1 MDVESVLRA
10 KGTAV
15 YSVKPD
21 STISEA
27 VKLMHEKRI
36 GAVLVMEDD
45 AGKIRG
51 ILSER
56 DIIRVVAEHTCA
68 ALQGVVGDAMTREV
82 AACTA
87 DCTIDTVFSGM
98 VKIQR
103 PSHACLQR
111 RPIVWIDQCPGRDA
125 IPNQAAG
132 VGRTAAFPSLVPQR
146 KSVSPRRISD
156 SARSR
161 HGCGHERKRT

>member
-45 AGKIRG
+45 GGKLQG

-56 DIIRVVAEHTCA
+56 DIIRTVVQHSAA
-68 ALQGVVGDAMTREV
+68 ALQGLVEDAMTREV
-82 AACTA
+82 MACTA
-87 DCTIDTVFSGM
+87 DCTIDTVISGM
-98 VKIQR
+98 TKFNVR
-103 PSHACLQR
+103 HLP
-111 RPIVWIDQCPGRDA
+111 VFEDDQLLGL
-125 IPNQAAG
+125 I
-132 VGRTAAFPSLVPQR
+132 
-146 KSVSPRRISD
+146 
-156 SARSR
+156 SARDVMQYRIKQLESGEQPR
-161 HGCGHERKRT
+161 FHHWFPKGKVFPLGE

>member
-27 VKLMHEKRI
+27 VKLMHEKKI

-45 AGKIRG
+45 VGKIRG

-56 DIIRVVAEHTCA
+56 DIIRVVAEHTCS
-68 ALQGVVGDAMTREV
+68 ALQGVVGDVMTREV
-82 AACTA
+82 TACTT

-98 VKIQR
+98 VKFNAR
-103 PSHACLQR
+103 HLP
-111 RPIVWIDQCPGRDA
+111 VYKDDQLFGL
-125 IPNQAAG
+125 I
-132 VGRTAAFPSLVPQR
+132 
-146 KSVSPRRISD
+146 
-156 SARSR
+156 SARDVMRYRIKQLESGEQPR
-161 HGCGHERKRT
+161 FHRWFPKGKVFPLGE